1 MALSSHEIKRLKESY
16 AVAKKWR
23 EILYRK
29 THDTTGMPVGGSSR
43 EMHQY
48 MAWRRIEDADP
59 FSKTP
64 TAVDRGVEFQGYHNN
79 LI

>member
-1 MALSSHEIKRLKESY
+1 MALTSHEIKRLKETY
-16 AVAKKWR
+16 ALAKKWR

-48 MAWRRIEDADP
+48 MAWRRIEEAIRSILSEEGIDP
-59 FSKTP
+59 EAS
-64 TAVDRGVEFQGYHNN
+64 ASN
-79 LI
+79 